1 MDIGIITQANETIE
15 MKKLNRISPLF
26 LNHFVKPKFKRE
38 MSIPINIPNAIIFEI
53 PRTLEKSVSVA
64 K

>member
-1 MDIGIITQANETIE
+1 
-15 MKKLNRISPLF
+15 MKKLNTISPLF